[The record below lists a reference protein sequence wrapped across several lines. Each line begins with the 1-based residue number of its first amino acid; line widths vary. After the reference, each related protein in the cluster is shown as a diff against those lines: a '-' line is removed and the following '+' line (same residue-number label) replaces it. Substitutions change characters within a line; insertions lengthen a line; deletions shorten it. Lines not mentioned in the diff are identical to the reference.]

1 MNPEKINQI
10 VPKIYKQIIETLVK
24 LEPDFRRL
32 ESDVQPNYTKLSY
45 LIEQSLPVL
54 FKAGQS
60 ELKQL
65 LELSKLAKQ
74 HFKLKYNKK
83 IFATDFILINQATV
97 NNLLYEFQ
105 TCEIHEYFTNKYY
118 QLFKVWRTSET
129 ESFLN
134 SISLDQWVPGFSVN
148 TFVKFYAVRKFDG
161 NIEIQ
166 LSLIHI

>member
-74 HFKLKYNKK
+74 HFKLKYNKRYLQL
-83 IFATDFILINQATV
+83 IL
-97 NNLLYEFQ
+97 F
-105 TCEIHEYFTNKYY
+105 
-118 QLFKVWRTSET
+118 
-129 ESFLN
+129 
-134 SISLDQWVPGFSVN
+134 
-148 TFVKFYAVRKFDG
+148 
-161 NIEIQ
+161 
-166 LSLIHI
+166 